1 MRHSRTGSNRIGYTV
16 AILAAMGMLW
26 MGSTHFLPAQTLTT
40 VAPGNL
46 GDGKCSNADVA
57 GEWGYTE
64 TGTVIP
70 TTGAIPFAA
79 VARYTL
85 DADGN
90 LSGTATS
97 SSGGSTAN
105 VTLKGT
111 GTVNSDCAGTVTI
124 GVYESGNLL
133 RTAAFAFVYVDD
145 AREGLAI
152 VTSLVLADGASV
164 PAVLTVNA
172 KKLRRRER

>member
-1 MRHSRTGSNRIGYTV
+1 MV
-16 AILAAMGMLW
+16 AILAAVGVLW
-26 MGSTHFLPAQTLTT
+26 MGSTHFLPAQTVTT
-40 VAPGNL
+40 VAAGSL
-46 GDGKCSNADVA
+46 GDGPCSNAGVA

-70 TTGAIPFAA
+70 TTGAVPFAA

-111 GTVNSDCAGTVTI
+111 GTVNSDCTGTLTV

-145 AREGLAI
+145 AREGRAI

-164 PAVLTVNA
+164 PAVLTVDA
-172 KKLRRRER
+172 KKLRLRER